1 MYPGVLIKYLRLIIE
16 AFFNIEKYD
25 YFFNDMQLVNLMF
38 PRIFIENYIV
48 LFTVK
53 MVSLNIHRIKQLK
66 KQIKNHIK
74 CFNKKKPASLPC
86 DKLVRFLPFSAN
98 QNFETKP
105 SENLYIARALY
116 SLHIAHQSLI
126 GWLYLLLCK
135 G

>member
-25 YFFNDMQLVNLMF
+25 YFFNDMQLMNLMF

-53 MVSLNIHRIKQLK
+53 MVSLNIHRIKQFK

-74 CFNKKKPASLPC
+74 CFNKKKTPHPYLVTSLSDSFPFLQTKTLKQNLGKFVHSAGFIQSAYC
-86 DKLVRFLPFSAN
+86 APKFDWLVIF
-98 QNFETKP
+98 
-105 SENLYIARALY
+105 IVM
-116 SLHIAHQSLI
+116 
-126 GWLYLLLCK
+126 
-135 G
+135 